1 MFWRT
6 WVPSGYVLRW
16 LAPVTAGRLSSTQ
29 NSLVVMAWTP
39 IINEVEFNSA
49 TVQFAA
55 AQYGV
60 ESAAFLRIPWFD
72 KKYGFEKLRLAFLVA
87 PVSPFMVIAPIPI
100 SMRPAPTAVSRG
112 WKSRKSVHW
121 YCV

>member
-1 MFWRT
+1 MLLYADEDFPLPAVLDLRHPT
-6 WVPSGYVLRW
+6 SGDLHREI
-16 LAPVTAGRLSSTQ
+16 LL
-29 NSLVVMAWTP
+29 
-39 IINEVEFNSA
+39 A

-60 ESAAFLRIPWFD
+60 ESPAFLRIPWFD
-72 KKYGFEKLRLAFLVA
+72 RKYGFEKLRLAFLVA
-87 PVSPFMVIAPIPI
+87 PVSPFIVIAPIPI